1 MKNKEIR
8 KILVVIMSLVMII
21 TFNSTVLAAVGSVS
35 ANSAID
41 TDDMPLPPI
50 EDDNNKNDELVPD
63 APNKEKNDMTEAGE
77 TVVGRISRKE
87 KRIAEL
93 TDKYNDE
100 VYGKVAYYLE
110 VAQKYSLPICFI
122 GIAMGSFNF
131 LIVGNKKLD
140 KKEQGYGWIV
150 GFVIGLVVFN
160 VMPLLF
166 ALFVAGRGA

>member
-1 MKNKEIR
+1 MKNIHLK
-8 KILVVIMSLVMII
+8 KISSIIMAFAMIF
-21 TFNSTVLAAVGSVS
+21 TFNSIIFAANGGHSELPAEIVAPGSTAEDEVRDT
-35 ANSAID
+35 NID
-41 TDDMPLPPI
+41 
-50 EDDNNKNDELVPD
+50 ESKDEE
-63 APNKEKNDMTEAGE
+63 AKSDMTQAGE
-77 TVVGRISRKE
+77 TVVNRISRKE

-93 TDKYNDE
+93 TDKYNDA

-122 GIAMGSFNF
+122 GIAIGSFNF

-160 VMPLLF
+160 VMPLIF
-166 ALFVAGRGA
+166 ALFVAGR

>member
-1 MKNKEIR
+1 MKNIKVN
-8 KILVVIMSLVMII
+8 KLILVVMSMAMVFSINFAMLSPVVYAEH
-21 TFNSTVLAAVGSVS
+21 TDLTDSEVQVPLAPGQEDEDNVVDKA
-35 ANSAID
+35 
-41 TDDMPLPPI
+41 DD
-50 EDDNNKNDELVPD
+50 EAE
-63 APNKEKNDMTEAGE
+63 NDMTDAAE
-77 TVVGRISRKE
+77 VVVSRPMRKE

-93 TDKYNDE
+93 TDKYNDA

-122 GIAMGSFNF
+122 GITIGAFNF

-160 VMPLLF
+160 VLPLLF
-166 ALFVAGRGA
+166 ALFFAGRQ

>member
-1 MKNKEIR
+1 MKNIKVN
-8 KILVVIMSLVMII
+8 KLILVVMSMAMVFSINFAMLCPAVYAEH
-21 TFNSTVLAAVGSVS
+21 TDLA
-35 ANSAID
+35 D
-41 TDDMPLPPI
+41 TEVQVPLAPGQESEDKVVDKSDDEA
-50 EDDNNKNDELVPD
+50 EDGMTD
-63 APNKEKNDMTEAGE
+63 AAE
-77 TVVGRISRKE
+77 TVVGRPMRKE

-93 TDKYNDE
+93 TDKYNDA

-122 GIAMGSFNF
+122 GITMGAFNF

-160 VMPLLF
+160 VLPLLF
-166 ALFVAGRGA
+166 ALFFAGRQ